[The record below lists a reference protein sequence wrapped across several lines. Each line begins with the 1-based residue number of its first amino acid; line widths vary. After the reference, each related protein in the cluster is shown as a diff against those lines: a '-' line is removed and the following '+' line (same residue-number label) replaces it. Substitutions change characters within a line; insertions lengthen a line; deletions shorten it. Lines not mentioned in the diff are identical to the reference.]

1 MRDCSAGSRLEM
13 RNTEL
18 TAELCAERFSS
29 VLRRWTGT
37 MRNAAKR
44 VGRAIGTDPRA
55 VENYIYG
62 RTCPPAAKLIELMAE
77 CEDLADEVNR
87 LVEEVRESRRVNDTI
102 RTIPER
108 GVPRPISGGGFA
120 RAHISA
126 VSPGNRTAA

>member
-1 MRDCSAGSRLEM
+1 MRNSSAGLRLEM
-13 RNTEL
+13 RNSEL
-18 TAELCAERFSS
+18 TTELCAERFSS
-29 VLRRWTGT
+29 VLRRWTGS

-44 VGRAIGTDPRA
+44 VGRSIGTDPRA

-87 LVEEVRESRRVNDTI
+87 LVEEVRESRRVNVNTG
-102 RTIPER
+102 TIPK
-108 GVPRPISGGGFA
+108 RPVYRPSDGSGGA
-120 RAHISA
+120 RAHVQA